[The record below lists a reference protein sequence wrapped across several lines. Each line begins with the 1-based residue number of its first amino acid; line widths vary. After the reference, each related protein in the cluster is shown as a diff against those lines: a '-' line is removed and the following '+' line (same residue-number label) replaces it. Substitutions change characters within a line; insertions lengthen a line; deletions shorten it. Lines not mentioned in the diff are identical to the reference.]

1 MGRGIK
7 TVELNERDLFVL
19 FLLDK
24 FRVLDGKSLTI
35 LAGFPSESYCS
46 TRLQKL
52 AKFGYIKREK
62 LVSSLP
68 LVHYLTVKGN
78 DEINDKRTKHQPR
91 LATLEHELYIGQ
103 VASYLWLT
111 QGVQP
116 KKIITDRELRQ
127 YERQE
132 NDVRVMEHKGDL
144 LFFDPRSGTKTVVEI
159 ELSFKGKGRTAKNVR
174 KNSSFLDRQLW
185 FIRKSMRGLEKVL
198 LDQGLKQ
205 SNIFYL
211 ESLDLDS
218 LQTDRELDRD
228 FTGYSAIESIR
239 TLFNR
244 TSRAQAS
251 QEQPQAQEQTQEVE
265 DKPIEPQEK
274 AKSSFF
280 NRFR

>member
-1 MGRGIK
+1 MARGIK

-19 FLLDK
+19 FLLNK
-24 FRVLDGKSLTI
+24 FRVLDTKSLTI
-35 LAGFPSESYCS
+35 LAGFPSESYCA

-62 LVSSLP
+62 LVSSFP

-91 LATLEHELYIGQ
+91 LATLEHELYVGQ

-111 QGVQP
+111 QGIQP
-116 KKIITDRELRQ
+116 KNIITDRELRQ

-132 NDVRVMEHKGDL
+132 NDVRVMEHRGDL
-144 LFFDPRSGTKTVVEI
+144 LFFDGAGTKTVVEI
-159 ELSFKGKGRTAKNVR
+159 ELSFKGKGRTIKNIR

-198 LDQGLKQ
+198 LDEGLKQ
-205 SNIFYL
+205 SDIVHL

-228 FTGYSAIESIR
+228 LAGYSAIESIR

-244 TSRAQAS
+244 TSRPRAQAS
-251 QEQPQAQEQTQEVE
+251 QEQAQEVE
-265 DKPIEPQEK
+265 DKPIELQKQSKP
-274 AKSSFF
+274 SFF
-280 NRFR
+280 DRFR

>member
-1 MGRGIK
+1 MVRKGRGIK

-24 FRVLDGKSLTI
+24 FRVLDAKSLTI
-35 LAGFPSESYCS
+35 LAGFTSESYCS

-52 AKFGYIKREK
+52 AKYGYIKREK

-68 LVHYLTVKGN
+68 LIHYLTVKGN
-78 DEINDKRTKHQPR
+78 DEINDKRTKHKPR
-91 LATLEHELYIGQ
+91 LATLEHELSIGH

-111 QGVQP
+111 QSVQP
-116 KKIITDRELRQ
+116 KNMITDRELRQ

-144 LFFDPRSGTKTVVEI
+144 LFFDPVSGTKTVVEV
-159 ELSFKGKGRTAKNVR
+159 ELSYKGKGRTEKNIR

-185 FIRKSMRGLEKVL
+185 FIKTSMRGLQKVL
-198 LDQGLKQ
+198 LDEGLKQ
-205 SNIFYL
+205 SDIIHL
-211 ESLDLDS
+211 ESLDFDS
-218 LQTDRELDRD
+218 LQTDKEIDRD
-228 FTGYSAIESIR
+228 ITDYSATESIR

-251 QEQPQAQEQTQEVE
+251 QEQAQTQKVE
-265 DKPIEPQEK
+265 DKP
-274 AKSSFF
+274 KSSFF
-280 NRFR
+280 DRFR

>member
-1 MGRGIK
+1 MARGIK
-7 TVELNERDLFVL
+7 TVELTERDLFVL

-111 QGVQP
+111 KGVQP
-116 KKIITDRELRQ
+116 KNIITDRELRQ

-144 LFFDPRSGTKTVVEI
+144 LFFDADGTKTVVEI
-159 ELSFKGKGRTAKNVR
+159 ELSFKGKSRTVKNVR

-198 LDQGLKQ
+198 LEEGLKQ
-205 SNIFYL
+205 SDIFYL
-211 ESLDLDS
+211 ESLDLDR
-218 LQTDRELDRD
+218 LQTDRELDREL
-228 FTGYSAIESIR
+228 TGYSAIESIR
-239 TLFNR
+239 NLFNR
-244 TSRAQAS
+244 ARRAQSS
-251 QEQPQAQEQTQEVE
+251 QEQPQAQEVE
-265 DKPIEPQEK
+265 DKPQEQ
-274 AKSSFF
+274 AKPSFF
-280 NRFR
+280 DRFR